1 MKVLITDPVHELMF
15 ERFERLGFNILYNP
29 DISQEE
35 VLDIISDFDG
45 LIVNSKIQVNEQLI
59 NKATKLRFVGR
70 LGSGM
75 EHINQTYLAEKGIG
89 CFSSP
94 EGNKDAVGE
103 HVIGMLLMMMNNL
116 YRSNSQMKSSLWQRE
131 ENRGSELMGKKFGIV
146 GYGNTGKSLAKKLS
160 GFEMEVLVYDKYV
173 TDIQETYVTPI
184 GLAELLKSSDI
195 ISFHIPLNAET
206 KHMISKELILQTT
219 KTPIIVN
226 VSRGAIANTIDLLW
240 ALENQKIRGLC
251 IDVFEDEPIDK
262 GKVNPLSIYEQL
274 LKHDNVYASP
284 HIAGWT
290 VESKRKLASILMDR
304 IEGYLSSN
312 TDD

>member
-15 ERFERLGFNILYNP
+15 DRFERLGFKVLYNP

-45 LIVNSKIQVNEQLI
+45 LIVNSKIQVNELLI
-59 NKATKLRFVGR
+59 DKANKLQFVGR

-75 EHINQTYLAEKGIG
+75 EHINQTYLKQKAIG

-103 HVIGMLLMMMNNL
+103 HVIGMLLMLMNNL
-116 YRSNSQMKSSLWQRE
+116 YRSNYQMKSSIWQRE
-131 ENRGSELMGKKFGIV
+131 ENRGLELMGKKIGII

-173 TDIQETYVTPI
+173 TDIQETYVTSVSL
-184 GLAELLKSSDI
+184 GELLKSSDI
-195 ISFHIPLNAET
+195 ISFHIPLNTET

-226 VSRGAIANTIDLLW
+226 ASRGAIANTTDLLW

-251 IDVFEDEPIDK
+251 IDVFEDEPINK
-262 GKVNPLSIYEQL
+262 GKANPLSVYEQL
-274 LKHDNVYASP
+274 LKYDNVFASP

-304 IEGYLSSN
+304 IEGYLELME
-312 TDD
+312 